1 MIGKVALG
9 AAFVAS
15 LVSASSAQAGVY
27 NFNLSGSGITGA
39 ISLTYAPNP
48 NTGVLPG
55 TSPNP
60 VDPIGSYI
68 VTGISGTFS
77 DSNIGLNDVVITGI
91 VASNPAHPEP
101 TNLLA
106 PHSFGF
112 YPIASGVTTPGGTA
126 PGLSYDNLF
135 YLNGSPQTASDY
147 PFHGG
152 VFDIYGIVFTL
163 ADGKGVNLWSNGNMG
178 DGVTYGAGV
187 TDGRTLLDYAS
198 PVHLAGVPEPAT
210 WALMILGFGAV
221 GAVARR
227 ARKRMP
233 QRA

>member
-1 MIGKVALG
+1 MNNKISLG
-9 AAFVAS
+9 AAVIATIFLTVP
-15 LVSASSAQAGVY
+15 AQAGSY
-27 NFNLSGSGITGA
+27 KFDLSGSGISGTIA
-39 ISLTYAPNP
+39 LTYAANP

-60 VDPIGSYI
+60 VDPIGSSI

-77 DSNIGLNDVVITGI
+77 DTNIGIANMSITGI
-91 VASNPAHPEP
+91 VASNPSSPQP

-112 YPIASGVTTPGGTA
+112 YPIAAGVKTPEGTA

-135 YLNGSPQTASDY
+135 YLGGSPQAASDY

-163 ADGKGVNLWSNGNMG
+163 ANGHGVNLWSNGDNG
-178 DGVTYGAGV
+178 GLTYGAAV
-187 TDGRTLLDYAS
+187 TDGENLLDYAA
-198 PVHLAGVPEPAT
+198 PVSVAAVPEPAT
-210 WALMILGFGAV
+210 WAMMILGFGAI
-221 GAVARR
+221 GAFTRR
-227 ARKRMP
+227 HRETVP